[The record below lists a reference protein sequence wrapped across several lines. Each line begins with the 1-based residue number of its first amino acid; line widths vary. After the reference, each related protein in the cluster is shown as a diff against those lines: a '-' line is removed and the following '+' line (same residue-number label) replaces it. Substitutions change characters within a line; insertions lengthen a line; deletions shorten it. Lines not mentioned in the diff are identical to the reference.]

1 MMKPKK
7 PRVHPDSFATLDDN
21 EENLLVTVE
30 LPGVKK
36 EDIDLRMCNDVIY
49 VKAEKEG
56 VQYLGHIHSTEKIE
70 PKKTEAPFRD
80 ELLDIKVPLKEKKS
94 TAIRIEIN

>member
-1 MMKPKK
+1 MKRKK
-7 PRVHPDSFATLDDN
+7 PRVQPDSFATLDDN

-36 EDIDLRMCNDVIY
+36 EDIDLRMRKDVIY
-49 VKAEKEG
+49 VKAEKED

-70 PKKTEAPFRD
+70 PKKAEASFRD
-80 ELLDIKVPLKEKKS
+80 GLLDIRVPLKEKKS
-94 TAIRIEIN
+94 SAIRIEIN

>member
-30 LPGVKK
+30 LLGVKK
-36 EDIDLRMCNDVIY
+36 EDIDLRMRNDVIY
-49 VKAEKEG
+49 VKAEEVNSNKNRN
-56 VQYLGHIHSTEKIE
+56 QLRMLLTEDCISWLQNVIDC
-70 PKKTEAPFRD
+70 R
-80 ELLDIKVPLKEKKS
+80 
-94 TAIRIEIN
+94 

>member
-30 LPGVKK
+30 LLGVKK

-49 VKAEKEG
+49 VKAEKED
-56 VQYLGHIHSTEKIE
+56 V
-70 PKKTEAPFRD
+70 
-80 ELLDIKVPLKEKKS
+80 
-94 TAIRIEIN
+94 